1 MNHFIW
7 CPPSF
12 NFQVFFYFFRARLKV
27 DHTIQ
32 SFKHGNN
39 SMGIE
44 ENYVEVTKFIE
55 KGRLL
60 LYYFTIEIGKFIYTN
75 QNQITHI

>member
-1 MNHFIW
+1 
-7 CPPSF
+7 
-12 NFQVFFYFFRARLKV
+12 
-27 DHTIQ
+27 
-32 SFKHGNN
+32 
-39 SMGIE
+39 MGIE